1 MRWIERFLSY
11 LPIIVLLLISR
22 GTLNISPVEMEAMP
36 YHYPLATWEATH
48 LLGKWFYKTRDILPG
63 DHRDTDTR
71 RREVLEFIA
80 IADRVNGIGWEAQR
94 TAASP
99 GAADRITSLEQE
111 LRELR
116 EVLSQQGARVE
127 EIIESEISRTLGQQG
142 FTSRIGIVFPPV
154 DFAFDPPPNALIL
167 SPRDR
172 IENVQSILLRS
183 EMDVSDMESLEE
195 RLLEGQDLSALV
207 EGTGGVSFYP
217 SVMNN
222 TYGLRGTLSV
232 ASHEWFH
239 QYLYFHPLGRNYFSS
254 SEMSTLNETVA
265 NIAGEEIGDMTYETI
280 TGEKVIRYEQSEESE
295 PTEPP
300 PFDFNKEM
308 HATRLRVDELL
319 AEGKVEEAE
328 AYMEE
333 RREVFVQEGYYI
345 RKLNQAYFAFH
356 GTYADTPASVSPI
369 HEELKKVRSN
379 SASIGEFIRTVARF
393 GNYQDFKAYVET
405 LPEGTPD

>member
-1 MRWIERFLSY
+1 
-11 LPIIVLLLISR
+11 
-22 GTLNISPVEMEAMP
+22 
-36 YHYPLATWEATH
+36 
-48 LLGKWFYKTRDILPG
+48 
-63 DHRDTDTR
+63 
-71 RREVLEFIA
+71 
-80 IADRVNGIGWEAQR
+80 
-94 TAASP
+94 
-99 GAADRITSLEQE
+99 
-111 LRELR
+111 
-116 EVLSQQGARVE
+116 
-127 EIIESEISRTLGQQG
+127 
-142 FTSRIGIVFPPV
+142 
-154 DFAFDPPPNALIL
+154 
-167 SPRDR
+167 
-172 IENVQSILLRS
+172 
-183 EMDVSDMESLEE
+183 
-195 RLLEGQDLSALV
+195 
-207 EGTGGVSFYP
+207 
-217 SVMNN
+217 
-222 TYGLRGTLSV
+222 
-232 ASHEWFH
+232 
-239 QYLYFHPLGRNYFSS
+239 
-254 SEMSTLNETVA
+254 
-265 NIAGEEIGDMTYETI
+265 MTYETI

-333 RREVFVQEGYYI
+333 RRQVFVQEGYYI

>member
-1 MRWIERFLSY
+1 MRWIEKALSY
-11 LPIIVLLLISR
+11 LPILVLLLISR
-22 GTLNISPVEMEAMP
+22 GALNITPIEMEAMP

-48 LLGKWFYKTRDILPG
+48 LLGKWFYKARDILPG
-63 DHRDTDTR
+63 SHRDTDTR
-71 RREVLEFIA
+71 RQEVLEFIA
-80 IADRVNGIGWEAQR
+80 IADRVNSIGWEAQR
-94 TAASP
+94 AAASP
-99 GAADRITSLEQE
+99 GSADHTTSLEQE

-116 EVLSQQGARVE
+116 EVLARQGARVE
-127 EIIESEISRTLGQQG
+127 EIIESEVSRTLGQQG
-142 FTSRIGIVFPPV
+142 FTSRIGIIFPPV
-154 DFAFDPPPNALIL
+154 DFAFDPPPNVLVL
-167 SPRDR
+167 SPRDH
-172 IENVQSILLRS
+172 IENMESVLLRS
-183 EMDVSDMESLEE
+183 EMGLADIEPLEQ
-195 RLLEGQDLSALV
+195 RLLEDQDLSALV

-265 NIAGEEIGDMTYETI
+265 NIAGEEIGDMTYEAI
-280 TGEKVIRYEQSEESE
+280 TGEKVIRYEQSENQ
-295 PTEPP
+295 EPP
-300 PFDFNKEM
+300 EPPRFDFTKEM

-319 AEGKVEEAE
+319 VEGKVEEAE

-333 RREVFVQEGYYI
+333 RRQVFLQEGYYI

-369 HEELKKVRSN
+369 HGELKKVRSN
-379 SASIGEFIRTVARF
+379 SDSIGDFIRTVAQF

-405 LPEGTPD
+405 LPKDTSD